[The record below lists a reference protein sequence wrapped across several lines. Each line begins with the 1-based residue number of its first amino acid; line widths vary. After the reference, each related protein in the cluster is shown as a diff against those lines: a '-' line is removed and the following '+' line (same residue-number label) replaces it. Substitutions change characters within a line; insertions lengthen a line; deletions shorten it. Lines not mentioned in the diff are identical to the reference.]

1 MLDKGGVKAR
11 LSQRHLPRLTI
22 TMPQRSQAA
31 LLSGYHRFRETHWPR
46 ARADYEALAAGG
58 QSPHT
63 LVVAC
68 SDSRADPALI
78 FDTAP
83 GQLFVVRNVAN
94 LVPPYEPDGQ
104 LHGVSA
110 ALEFGVKVLKVA
122 RIVVMGHA
130 HCGGV
135 NAMLTGAPSD
145 CGDFVAPWVAQG
157 SSVVRRVAESVEPDD
172 VRHMSEEA
180 VVRLSLENLRTF
192 PWIAERE
199 ATGALHLTGLHFGI
213 ADGILR
219 VLKGSGR
226 FEPMA

>member
-1 MLDKGGVKAR
+1 
-11 LSQRHLPRLTI
+11 
-22 TMPQRSQAA
+22 MPDISADA
-31 LLSGYHRFRETHWPR
+31 LLSGYRRFREGHW
-46 ARADYEALAAGG
+46 AEAKAEYEALAAEG
-58 QSPHT
+58 QRPHT

-94 LVPPYEPDGQ
+94 LVPPYQPDGH

-110 ALEFGVKVLKVA
+110 ALEFGVMVLGVS

-135 NAMLTGAPSD
+135 NAMLNGAPDD
-145 CGDFVAPWVAQG
+145 CRDFVAPWVEQG
-157 SSVVRRVAESVEPDD
+157 APIVRRLTRSEPADEVEQAA
-172 VRHMSEEA
+172 EEA
-180 VVRLSLENLRTF
+180 VVRLSIHNLRSF

-199 ATGALHLTGLHFGI
+199 AAGELSLTGLHFGI
-213 ADGILR
+213 ADG
-219 VLKGSGR
+219 VLSALTDKPR
-226 FEPMA
+226 FEPLG

>member
-1 MLDKGGVKAR
+1 
-11 LSQRHLPRLTI
+11 
-22 TMPQRSQAA
+22 MPDESTDA
-31 LLSGYHRFRETHWPR
+31 LLSGYHRFREGRWAK
-46 ARADYEALAAGG
+46 ARAQYEALAADG
-58 QSPHT
+58 QCPHT

-94 LVPPYEPDGQ
+94 LVPPYEPDGR

-110 ALEFGVKVLKVA
+110 ALEFGVKVLGVS

-135 NAMLTGAPSD
+135 AAMLAGAPED
-145 CGDFVAPWVAQG
+145 CQDFVAAWVAQG
-157 SSVVRRVAESVEPDD
+157 APVVARVVRDCPAHEVEQAA
-172 VRHMSEEA
+172 EEA
-180 VVRLSLENLRTF
+180 VVRLSIHNLRSF

-199 ATGALHLTGLHFGI
+199 ATGTLTLTGLHFGI
-213 ADGILR
+213 ADGVLR
-219 VLKGSGR
+219 VLTDQPR
-226 FEPMA
+226 FEPLG

>member
-1 MLDKGGVKAR
+1 MSTESAD
-11 LSQRHLPRLTI
+11 
-22 TMPQRSQAA
+22 A
-31 LLSGYHRFRETHWPR
+31 LLSGYRRFREGHW
-46 ARADYEALAAGG
+46 AEAKAEYEALAADG
-58 QSPHT
+58 QRPHT

-94 LVPPYEPDGQ
+94 LVPPYEPDGH

-110 ALEFGVKVLKVA
+110 ALEFGVKVLGVS

-135 NAMLTGAPSD
+135 NAMLNGAPD
-145 CGDFVAPWVAQG
+145 NCRDFVAPWVEQG
-157 SSVVRRVAESVEPDD
+157 APAVRRVAEAVEPDD
-172 VRHMSEEA
+172 VEQAAEEA
-180 VVRLSLENLRTF
+180 VVRLSLDNLRTF

-199 ATGALHLTGLHFGI
+199 AAGELALTGLHFGI
-213 ADGILR
+213 ADGVLR
-219 VLKGSGR
+219 ALTGPGR
-226 FEPMA
+226 FEAL